1 MVGAEDEKSR
11 DSLVPL
17 RTVPVGLN
25 PESRSDF
32 GHSKGL
38 RLGFV
43 SSAVEG
49 QVTCCGGQ
57 WEDSVPVEKEVSR
70 WLEKQFWAV

>member
-1 MVGAEDEKSR
+1 MVGAEDEKSGK
-11 DSLVPL
+11 SLVPL

-32 GHSKGL
+32 GHSKG
-38 RLGFV
+38 
-43 SSAVEG
+43 

-57 WEDSVPVEKEVSR
+57 WDSVPVEKEVSR
-70 WLEKQFWAV
+70 WLEQQFWAV